1 MYLNNKNLFKEQ
13 EVNNIEVILLIN
25 LDMTNIVQAKT
36 RQ

>member
-1 MYLNNKNLFKEQ
+1 MYLNSKNLLKE
-13 EVNNIEVILLIN
+13 EVNNNEVILLIN